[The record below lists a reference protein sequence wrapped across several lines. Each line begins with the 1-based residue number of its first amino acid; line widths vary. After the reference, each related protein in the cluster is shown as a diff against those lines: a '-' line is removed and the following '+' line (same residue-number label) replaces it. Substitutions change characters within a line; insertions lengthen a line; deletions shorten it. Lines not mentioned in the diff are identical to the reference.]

1 MNDNAAEPAF
11 TRDIDDLRSMSVLLA
26 SAAADHIRA
35 RRLELGVG
43 GGRAEGTGVK
53 SSRVDPVTV
62 VDRESEAL
70 IRRLVA
76 SLRPGDAVF
85 GEEDGG
91 AAAVPGG
98 VRWVVDP
105 IDGTVNFLYGIPA
118 YGVSVACEVDGR
130 IVAGAVADVAGGRVF
145 HAGLGA
151 GAVVLKEVPPN
162 CTVVGNPG
170 RIVRREGVA
179 PGIDLDHVHLPDPVK
194 AHIEALERRVAQM
207 EEQIHT
213 LLGTQNIEEDVE
225 HADL

>member
-85 GEEDGG
+85 GEEDG
-91 AAAVPGG
+91 
-98 VRWVVDP
+98 
-105 IDGTVNFLYGIPA
+105 
-118 YGVSVACEVDGR
+118 
-130 IVAGAVADVAGGRVF
+130 
-145 HAGLGA
+145 
-151 GAVVLKEVPPN
+151 
-162 CTVVGNPG
+162 
-170 RIVRREGVA
+170 
-179 PGIDLDHVHLPDPVK
+179 
-194 AHIEALERRVAQM
+194 
-207 EEQIHT
+207 
-213 LLGTQNIEEDVE
+213 
-225 HADL
+225 